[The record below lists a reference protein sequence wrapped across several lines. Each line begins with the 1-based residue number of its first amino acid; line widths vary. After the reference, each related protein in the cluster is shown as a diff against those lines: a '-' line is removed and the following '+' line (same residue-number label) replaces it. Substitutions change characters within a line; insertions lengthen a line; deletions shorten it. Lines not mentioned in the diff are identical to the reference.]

1 MLKFFCPARLILLA
15 PNYNNVSWF
24 SPARLLH
31 PTTLGLIGFYAA
43 IRALSWWSVD
53 YVLIQAAIVMALTFG
68 FGIAFFAR
76 REIAWCLLA
85 TELALGGAGNFFQFA
100 GLSLRTILLGTF
112 LGLAAFFS
120 WYKKTKHPHHWFAY
134 ASILVFLAT
143 VWAIIQGF
151 WHGNTTAAIIGDL
164 IPFVYLLLAVPL
176 AQLQLNPKERNYLL
190 RLGSAWLIS
199 TALFSVFVFI
209 LYVHGM
215 SQLHDLFYQWLRDMA
230 GAKITF
236 LTPWFYR
243 IVFPEQLLL
252 VPAALVCLSILMR
265 RDAPHWK
272 WWGLYVCA
280 ALSLALNFSRGYFL
294 GLIVGTA
301 VLLWQH
307 KLWSWFKTSAIAAT
321 TLILIFIGVSV
332 ITSRGTQTGLPLLTG
347 RVASIGTPANETSS
361 ATRLLLLPVIKTK
374 IAAHP
379 IAGNGLGS
387 TITFYDPYLERTV
400 TTGNFDWGYLELW
413 AEFGI
418 GALAYLGVWVTTG
431 IILVKKIRASVVD
444 TDVLVAVL
452 AGLIALM
459 VIALTTPALFH
470 VFGTVFLAAALAI
483 AIQPP
488 ARLRSLTA
496 LVARFFHLR

>member
-1 MLKFFCPARLILLA
+1 
-15 PNYNNVSWF
+15 
-24 SPARLLH
+24 
-31 PTTLGLIGFYAA
+31 
-43 IRALSWWSVD
+43 
-53 YVLIQAAIVMALTFG
+53 MALTFA

-120 WYKKTKHPHHWFAY
+120 WYKKSNNTHHWFAY
-134 ASILVFLAT
+134 TGIFVLLAIVWAT
-143 VWAIIQGF
+143 VQGF
-151 WHGNTTAAIIGDL
+151 VQGNAMTAIMADL
-164 IPFVYLLLAVPL
+164 IPFAYVLLAIPL
-176 AQLQLNPKERNYLL
+176 AKLQLNATERSYLL

-199 TALFSVFVFI
+199 TALFALLVFI
-209 LYVHGM
+209 LYASGA
-215 SQLHDLFYQWLRDMA
+215 SELHDFLYQWLRDVA

-236 LTPWFYR
+236 LAPWFYR

-252 VPAALVCLSILMR
+252 VPAALICLSVLMR

-272 WWGLYVCA
+272 WWGLYACT

-294 GLIVGTA
+294 GLAVGTLI
-301 VLLWQH
+301 LLWQH
-307 KLWSWFKTSAIAAT
+307 KIWPWFKTSALAAI
-321 TLILIFIGVSV
+321 TLVLIFIGVCLV
-332 ITSRGTQTGLPLLTG
+332 TSRGTQTGLPLLTG
-347 RVASIGTPANETSS
+347 RVASISAPTNEASS
-361 ATRLLLLPVIKTK
+361 ATRLLLLPIIQTK

-400 TTGNFDWGYLELW
+400 TTGSFDWGYLELW

-418 GALAYLGVWVTTG
+418 GALAYLGLWLTTL
-431 IILVKKIRASVVD
+431 ILLLKKIRASVVD
-444 TDVLVAVL
+444 ADVLVGIL
-452 AGLIALM
+452 AGLVALM

-470 VFGTVFLAAALAI
+470 VFGTVFLATTLAI
-483 AIQPP
+483 VLQP
-488 ARLRSLTA
+488 ASRLRTLTN